1 MLTYIY
7 IQYIYIYIYIYILYI
22 FKRGIGQELM
32 NLASKGQYRR
42 GLHNCIPREKETD
55 LVTHEDGRISV
66 FI

>member
-1 MLTYIY
+1 
-7 IQYIYIYIYIYILYI
+7 
-22 FKRGIGQELM
+22 M